1 MRKRN
6 IVELVNKVKEITVDD
21 LASHFC
27 VSVETIRRDLKQLD
41 AQELLVRIHGGAI
54 SKQNEDIGTS
64 LIHRLKD
71 NAEEKRNLVKKAVS
85 MVVEGSVIG
94 LDASS
99 STYHFASLL
108 PNINCTIVTN
118 SLAIISL
125 LQDKSNIH
133 IISTGGNYSE
143 KYGAFYGS
151 IARDTLSKMSLDI
164 CFISCVGFCFESGI
178 WDSNE
183 YNCEIKKKFIEI
195 SNDVLLIA
203 DKTKFNKRSLL
214 KICDI
219 NSINTI
225 ITDTDLTGVDISK
238 FNNNILISDRSTS

>member
-6 IVELVNKVKEITVDD
+6 IVELVNKMKEISVDE

-27 VSVETIRRDLKQLD
+27 VSVETIRRDLRQLD
-41 AQELLVRIHGGAI
+41 TEELLVRVHGGAL
-54 SKQNEDIGTS
+54 SKQAEDIGTS
-64 LIHRLKD
+64 FSNRLKD
-71 NAEEKRNLVKKAVS
+71 NAEEKQCLVKKAVS
-85 MVVEGSVIG
+85 WVYEGAVIG

-99 STYHFASLL
+99 SSYHFASLL
-108 PNINCTIVTN
+108 PNINCTVVTN
-118 SLAIISL
+118 SVAIISL
-125 LQDKSNIH
+125 LQGKSNIH

-151 IARDTLSKMSLDI
+151 ISINTLSQMSLDI
-164 CFISCVGFCFESGI
+164 SFISCVGFDFDSGV

-195 SNDVLLIA
+195 SNNVFLIV

-214 KICDI
+214 KICNI

-225 ITDTDLTGVDISK
+225 ITNTDLTGVDTSK
-238 FNNNILISDRSTS
+238 FNNNLLFSD

>member
-6 IVELVNKVKEITVDD
+6 IVELVNRVKEVTVDE

-27 VSVETIRRDLKQLD
+27 VSVETIRRDLKQLNAED
-41 AQELLVRIHGGAI
+41 LLVRIHGGAI

-64 LIHRLKD
+64 FTHRLKD
-71 NAEEKRNLVKKAVS
+71 NAKEKQHLVKKAVS
-85 MVVEGSVIG
+85 LVFEGSVIG
-94 LDASS
+94 IDASS
-99 STYHFASLL
+99 SSYHFASLL

-151 IARDTLSKMSLDI
+151 IAINTLSQMSLDV
-164 CFISCVGFCFESGI
+164 CFLSCVGFCFESGV

-195 SNDVLLIA
+195 SNNVVLLA

-214 KICDI
+214 KICDA

-225 ITDTDLTGVDISK
+225 ITDTDLTGVDTSK
-238 FNNNILISDRSTS
+238 FNNSIIISD

>member
-1 MRKRN
+1 MRKKK
-6 IVELVNKVKEITVDD
+6 IVELVNEVVEITVDK

-41 AQELLVRIHGGAI
+41 AEELLIRVHGGAI
-54 SKQNEDIGTS
+54 SKQTEDIGTS
-64 LIHRLKD
+64 FSYRLKD
-71 NAEEKRNLVKKAVS
+71 NIEEKKSLVLSAVS
-85 MVVEGSVIG
+85 RIYEGSVIG

-99 STYHFASLL
+99 SSYHLASLL
-108 PNINCTIVTN
+108 PNIKCTIVTN
-118 SLAIISL
+118 SVVIISL
-125 LQDKSNIH
+125 LQGKSNIH
-133 IISTGGNYSE
+133 IISTGGNYSD

-151 IARDTLSKMSLDI
+151 ISINTLSRMSLDI
-164 CFISCVGFCFESGI
+164 CFISCVGFDFDSGI

-195 SNDVLLIA
+195 SNDVFLIA
-203 DKTKFNKRSLL
+203 DKSKFNKRSLL

-225 ITDTDLTGVDISK
+225 ITDTDLTGVDVSK
-238 FNNNILISDRSTS
+238 FNNNLLISN